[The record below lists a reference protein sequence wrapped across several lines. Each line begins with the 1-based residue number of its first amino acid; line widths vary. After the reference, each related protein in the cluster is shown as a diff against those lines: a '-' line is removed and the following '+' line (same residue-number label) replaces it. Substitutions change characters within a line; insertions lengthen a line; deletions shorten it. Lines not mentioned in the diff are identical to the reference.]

1 MDNIGHYRVLFFK
14 NDVDMTV
21 KISTKRKEFQLDVKA
36 LVANMSE
43 DGRYTNLDIRL
54 HNETEAQNAYESFIA
69 IGIKCCWA
77 GKNAPTGP
85 AVFIYNNDKNCF
97 KLKTM

>member
-1 MDNIGHYRVLFFK
+1 
-14 NDVDMTV
+14 MTV
-21 KISTKRKEFQLDVKA
+21 QISTRSKSLCLDVKG

-43 DGRYTNLDIRL
+43 DGRYTNLDIRF
-54 HNETEAQNAYESFIA
+54 HDETESQRTYESLSA

-85 AVFIYNNDKNCF
+85 AVFIYNNNKNCF
-97 KLKTM
+97 KLKTI